1 MTAKDILGIAIAGA
15 LALGLSA
22 CNGGGDGTAQGV
34 IPAAQAPATAAPA
47 VPDSLAAAP
56 QAAPAAPQAA
66 PAAPQAQGLPAP
78 ITQFLAQHFP
88 GTSVIRIDTDTE
100 YGGLEYDV
108 TLNDGSEV
116 DFDINHQWETVECRA
131 KSVPAA
137 LVPAAITSY
146 VKATYQG
153 APIVK
158 IDRKHRA
165 GYEIEIANGLEL
177 DFDANG
183 RLAYIDD

>member
-15 LALGLSA
+15 LALSLSA
-22 CNGGGDGTAQGV
+22 CNGGGDGSAQGV

-56 QAAPAAPQAA
+56 QAAPV
-66 PAAPQAQGLPAP
+66 APQAQGLPAP
-78 ITQFLAQHFP
+78 ITQFVAQYFP
-88 GTSVIRIDTDTE
+88 GASVIRIDTDTE

-108 TLNDGSEV
+108 TLSDGSEV

-165 GYEIEIANGLEL
+165 GYEIEIANGIEL
-177 DFDANG
+177 NFDANG

>member
-15 LALGLSA
+15 LALSLSA
-22 CNGGGDGTAQGV
+22 CNGGGDGTA
-34 IPAAQAPATAAPA
+34 PAAVAPATVAPQAAPA
-47 VPDSLAAAP
+47 VPDSLA
-56 QAAPAAPQAA
+56 AAPQAA

-88 GTSVIRIDTDTE
+88 GASVIRIDTDTE

-137 LVPAAITSY
+137 LVPAAIASY

-153 APIVK
+153 VPIVK

-177 DFDANG
+177 NFDANG